1 MSDLKIGDRV
11 VINGYLN
18 GEYFRDERGK
28 IEDIYDDGVLN
39 YKICFDNWH
48 RGWGDSHRYWNVYGE
63 TMSMIKEEEFDLI
76 QKRLDNEEEKEREVE
91 KVDMT
96 ERGFIDEYK
105 YFIETKLHEVL
116 ALDYIKERAMNEK
129 GFELYNPRLKYK
141 SGDKIIFESRNKIIA
156 LVELGMDL
164 SDGSN
169 LIVSHI
175 DAPRLDVIP
184 NDPIE
189 VNDDGVFFKTQSYG
203 GIIPQ
208 LFLDRPLVMVGRAY
222 DDNGDLVTI
231 NTIND
236 NIFFSVTS
244 LLPHLQGR
252 KEVKE
257 MTSEKLKVRMSNGNK
272 EDFEQFLDERYGLT
286 LKNLELAELSFVPF
300 VISMDMGFDK
310 DLITGYSHDDK
321 CCAFAEL
328 EAILD
333 SENNKITKIAL
344 FTSYEETGSG
354 QNSGAQ
360 SQFIDDIFLMLA
372 DGNTL
377 LARECMRNTRVISAD
392 VCAGFDSNYSSHF
405 ESNAKAVCGKGT
417 TIVPFLG
424 SKRGNDSSLEFR
436 QFIKELCENNDIK
449 YQIETTKPSE
459 GGGGTVSTFFA
470 TRGMEAIDIAIPV
483 LAMHS
488 SMEQI
493 SKKDL
498 YETYKLYKVF
508 LEN

>member
-1 MSDLKIGDRV
+1 MRDLKIGDRV
-11 VINGYLN
+11 VVNGYLD
-18 GEYFRDERGK
+18 GEYFENERGT
-28 IEDIYDDGVLN
+28 IEDIFNDGVLN
-39 YKICFDNWH
+39 YKICFDDWYE
-48 RGWGDSHRYWNVYGE
+48 GWGDFKRYWNIYGE
-63 TMSMIKEEEFDLI
+63 TMSIIKEEEFDLI
-76 QKRLDNEEEKEREVE
+76 QKRLDDE
-91 KVDMT
+91 KVDMA
-96 ERGFIDEYK
+96 ERGFVDEYK

-129 GFELYNPRLKYK
+129 GFELYNPRLKYR

-175 DAPRLDVIP
+175 DAPRLDIIP
-184 NDPIE
+184 NNPIE

-231 NTIND
+231 NTINE

-272 EDFEQFLDERYGLT
+272 EDFEQFFDERYGLT

-310 DLITGYSHDDK
+310 DLITGYSHDDSS
-321 CCAFAEL
+321 CTFASL
-328 EAILD
+328 EAMLD
-333 SENNKITKIAL
+333 SEDNKKTKIFLA
-344 FTSYEETGSG
+344 TSYEETGSH
-354 QNSGAQ
+354 QSSGAV

-372 DGNTL
+372 DGNIL
-377 LARECMRNTRVISAD
+377 LARECIRNTKVISAD
-392 VCAGFDSNYSSHF
+392 VTSGFDSNYSNHF
-405 ESNAKAVCGKGT
+405 ELNAKAVCGKGVA
-417 TIVPFLG
+417 IVPYTG
-424 SKRGNDSSLEFR
+424 SKRGNDSTIEMR
-436 QFIKELCENNDIK
+436 HHIEKLCKDNDIK
-449 YQIETTKPSE
+449 YQVETTKVTES
-459 GGGGTVSTFFA
+459 GGGTVAMFFGV
-470 TRGMEAIDIAIPV
+470 RGCEVIDVGVAV

-488 SMEQI
+488 PQELI

-508 LEN
+508 LES